1 MARGGL
7 VERAGW
13 SSAPCQHHTASSGAL
28 ATSQCGLGACTCHLC
43 GRSTTRAAPC
53 TRGADVRPHQG
64 VALYATV
71 LSAILQG
78 FPRAGSPCVAD
89 GLGRLAL
96 AEPSASGPP
105 PAIAPPCLPHT
116 ATPGRPHGTRDPY
129 HRPNTARCGPPVGVP
144 TGSQAVRRAQ
154 PAPDTRRHPSVP
166 RLPCVAVPQR
176 PSPSSCWCTRSSSM
190 EGCVPTGDAPRTYGR
205 RSHVPTGDTP
215 TYLRE
220 TNFTISLYDTI
231 SYAF

>member
-53 TRGADVRPHQG
+53 TRGADVRLHQG

-116 ATPGRPHGTRDPY
+116 ATPGRPHGARDPY

-144 TGSQAVRRAQ
+144 TGSQAVPAAQ
-154 PAPDTRRHPSVP
+154 PAPEPVAIRPCQGCPVSRCPRGLRRHHAGVHVRRQWRGAYLRETP
-166 RLPCVAVPQR
+166 R
-176 PSPSSCWCTRSSSM
+176 
-190 EGCVPTGDAPRTYGR
+190 VPTGDAP
-205 RSHVPTGDTP
+205 

-220 TNFTISLYDTI
+220 TPRVPTGDEFYYKSL
-231 SYAF
+231 